1 MSNDWILREWDGS
14 EVEDRYVPK
23 HKNKLI
29 LTLVDVY
36 LVYMSRLVNA
46 ITKYL
51 VVCEGGRRGMPTRGV
66 S

>member
-36 LVYMSRLVNA
+36 F
-46 ITKYL
+46 
-51 VVCEGGRRGMPTRGV
+51 GV
-66 S
+66 Q

>member
-1 MSNDWILREWDGS
+1 
-14 EVEDRYVPK
+14 VEDRYVPK

-36 LVYMSRLVNA
+36 LVYRSRLVNA
-46 ITKYL
+46 ITKYRQRHHF
-51 VVCEGGRRGMPTRGV
+51 VVCEGDRRGMPTRGV